1 MRIEVYEIGKPRNFG
16 LWFFVLG
23 LIMIMFYLNLDNY
36 LVFFLLLSTWT
47 WDTFLTLRGTLP
59 FLNLTLDWDLALG
72 LSILHSGQYS
82 G

>member
-1 MRIEVYEIGKPRNFG
+1 
-16 LWFFVLG
+16 
-23 LIMIMFYLNLDNY
+23 MFYLNLDNY

-72 LSILHSGQYS
+72 LSNLKILKIEKMYKDTRTQIILMIPGYLVI
-82 G
+82 